1 MRNMFQKNLLVIKK
15 LWARSSH
22 DPRMSTDGLDAV
34 QNELKFSNSALEHSK
49 KQVKFYHC
57 FLLRKRIQV

>member
-34 QNELKFSNSALEHSK
+34 QNELKF
-49 KQVKFYHC
+49 
-57 FLLRKRIQV
+57 FLIQRWNIPRNGLSSTIVFS